1 MEIFGDAQLA
11 SYRRRGKITTA
22 KHWWIAA
29 KPFPC
34 LRRRLPV
41 AEIKITFARVSQPS
55 ITDAGDLAMKR
66 KNSPARLPA
75 LHPRFRIVCGKEIAF
90 GPGKADLLELIAETG
105 SIGKAASR
113 MKMSYMRAWSLVQ
126 TMNRSFK
133 KPLVLATHGGEG
145 GGGAEL
151 TKTGRQILAL
161 YRQLE
166 TKSCAAT
173 RATSKKILSYLN
185 A

>member
-1 MEIFGDAQLA
+1 
-11 SYRRRGKITTA
+11 
-22 KHWWIAA
+22 
-29 KPFPC
+29 
-34 LRRRLPV
+34 
-41 AEIKITFARVSQPS
+41 
-55 ITDAGDLAMKR
+55 MKR
-66 KNSPARLPA
+66 KSSPTRLPA

-90 GPGKADLLELIAETG
+90 GPGKADLLELIGETG

>member
-1 MEIFGDAQLA
+1 
-11 SYRRRGKITTA
+11 
-22 KHWWIAA
+22 
-29 KPFPC
+29 
-34 LRRRLPV
+34 
-41 AEIKITFARVSQPS
+41 
-55 ITDAGDLAMKR
+55 MKR

-113 MKMSYMRAWSLVQ
+113 MTMSYMRAWSLVQ
-126 TMNRSFK
+126 TMNRCFK
-133 KPLVLATHGGEG
+133 KPLVVATHGGEG

-151 TKTGRQILAL
+151 TETGRQILAL

-166 TKSCAAT
+166 KQTVAAT
-173 RATSKKILSYLN
+173 KAAWKSIQSHLKP
-185 A
+185 

>member
-1 MEIFGDAQLA
+1 
-11 SYRRRGKITTA
+11 
-22 KHWWIAA
+22 
-29 KPFPC
+29 
-34 LRRRLPV
+34 
-41 AEIKITFARVSQPS
+41 
-55 ITDAGDLAMKR
+55 MKR
-66 KNSPARLPA
+66 KTSPARAISLR
-75 LHPRFRIVCGKEIAF
+75 LRFRVMRGSEIAF

-126 TMNRSFK
+126 TMNRCFK

-151 TKTGRQILAL
+151 TETGRQILAL

-166 TKSCAAT
+166 TKTAVVT
-173 RATSKKILSYLN
+173 RATSKEILSQLKS
-185 A
+185 

>member
-1 MEIFGDAQLA
+1 
-11 SYRRRGKITTA
+11 
-22 KHWWIAA
+22 
-29 KPFPC
+29 
-34 LRRRLPV
+34 
-41 AEIKITFARVSQPS
+41 
-55 ITDAGDLAMKR
+55 MKR
-66 KNSPARLPA
+66 KTSPARLPA

-126 TMNRSFK
+126 TMNRCFK

-151 TKTGRQILAL
+151 TETGRHILAL
-161 YRQLE
+161 YRQMERQATEGDTGVLE
-166 TKSCAAT
+166 KHAAAPEILTPLSGCGRCANQVLSIVINPALQCGAPPRQSDNPAVLTASRSVGMAT
-173 RATSKKILSYLN
+173 TENR
-185 A
+185 